1 MQEITHLAKEIR
13 ERFPDKT
20 IWIYTGF
27 LWNEIKHLE
36 IMKFA
41 DVVVDG
47 EYVEEL
53 RDTQLHWR
61 GSSNQRVIDV
71 KKSLETGKT
80 VLHCE

>member
-1 MQEITHLAKEIR
+1 MAKEIR
-13 ERFPDKT
+13 ESFPDKT

-27 LWNEIKHLE
+27 LWSEIKHLE

-47 EYVEEL
+47 EYMEEL
-53 RDTQLHWR
+53 RDTQLYWR

-71 KKSLETGKT
+71 KKSLETGKV